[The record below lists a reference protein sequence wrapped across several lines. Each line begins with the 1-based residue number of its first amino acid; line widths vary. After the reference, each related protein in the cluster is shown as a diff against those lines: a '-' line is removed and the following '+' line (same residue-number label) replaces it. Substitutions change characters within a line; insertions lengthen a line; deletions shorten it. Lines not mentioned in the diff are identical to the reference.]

1 VPREDQP
8 LLLASG
14 KTSMSRRF
22 RSLRT
27 EPLPAYDAVVIGA
40 GIGGLLCANLL
51 SRAGLRV
58 LLVEQH
64 YMAGGYC
71 STFKRKGFLFD
82 AATHFYPLLG
92 NPATITGKV
101 LTAIGANTQWIQM
114 DPVDQFHFP
123 DGTRFSVPADFSSY
137 TARLKQEFPDESH
150 AIDSF
155 FAVVQRVYLLGLLRF
170 FRGRPTEQLQPY
182 LTLSVQE
189 VLDCHFRNP
198 KLKLLL
204 TADTGHW
211 GSPPERTSFIFD
223 SMLRLAYFLGNYYP
237 RGGSQAFSDELAA
250 RFEETGG
257 HILMSS
263 LVTRIQ
269 ARDEKACGV
278 EVETGIGSS
287 RRRITV
293 RAEHIISNA
302 DLLQT
307 MERLIPNPDPDY
319 IATLKQL
326 RPSLPCFVMH
336 VGLRGIPTRVLE
348 EVQGYHWSSWNAN
361 HVATDAFKIFVP
373 TLFDAGVAPP
383 GGHIVIVQKITNIDY
398 HSIEDWGAHKAAVE
412 KYLTDNL
419 ERVIPGFS
427 NGVVVKLSASALTS
441 YRFTLNHCGA
451 MLGWELSPNQLG
463 EARPD
468 VIGPVDNLYFV
479 GHWTQPGG
487 GITPVMVSAMKVA
500 QLITG
505 VRESQISSTSVS
517 LPISPTLIPS
527 TSAMAV

>member
-1 VPREDQP
+1 
-8 LLLASG
+8 
-14 KTSMSRRF
+14 MSRRF

-27 EPLPAYDAVVIGA
+27 EPLASYDAVVIGA

-51 SRAGLRV
+51 SRTGLRV

-64 YMAGGYC
+64 YMVGGYC

-92 NPATITGKV
+92 NPTTITGKA
-101 LTAIGANTQWIQM
+101 LTCIGSNTEWIKM

-123 DGTRFSVPADFSSY
+123 DGTRFSVPADFDGY
-137 TARLKQEFPDESH
+137 IARLKREFPDENN

-155 FAVVQRVYLLGLLRF
+155 FAVVQKVYLLGLLRF
-170 FRGRPTEQLQPY
+170 FRGRSTQQLDPY
-182 LTLSVQE
+182 LQLSVQE
-189 VLDCHFRNP
+189 ALDRYFHNP

-211 GSPPERTSFIFD
+211 GSPPARTSFVFD

-237 RGGSQAFSDELAA
+237 RGGSQVFSDELAA
-250 RFEETGG
+250 RFEEGGG

-263 LVTRIQ
+263 LVTRIHV
-269 ARDEKACGV
+269 RDERACGV
-278 EVETGIGSS
+278 EIETGIGSN
-287 RRRITV
+287 RRRV
-293 RAEHIISNA
+293 NVKAQHIISNA

-307 MERLIPNPDPDY
+307 SERMIPNPNPVY
-319 IATLKQL
+319 IANLKQL

-348 EVQGYHWSSWNAN
+348 EVQGYHWSSWDPND
-361 HVATDAFKIFVP
+361 VATEAFKIFVP
-373 TLFDAGVAPP
+373 TLFDSGVAPS
-383 GGHIVIVQKITNIDY
+383 GSHIVIVQKITNIDY
-398 HSIEDWGAHKAAVE
+398 RSIEDWPRHKSEVE
-412 KYLTDNL
+412 KYLTANL
-419 ERVIPGFS
+419 DRVIPGFS
-427 NGVVVKLSASALTS
+427 DHVVVKLSASALTS
-441 YRFTLNHCGA
+441 HRFTLNYCGA
-451 MLGWELSPNQLG
+451 MLGWELSPSQLG

-468 VIGPVDNLYFV
+468 VIGPVENLYLV

-487 GITPVMVSAMKVA
+487 GITPVMVSAMRVA

-505 VRESQISSTSVS
+505 VRPSQISPSLVST
-517 LPISPTLIPS
+517 PIAPVATSS